1 MELAINQKICITVEE
16 AAMYSMIGENR
27 LRKTI
32 EEDKTID
39 WVLWVGNRA
48 RIKRVKFEKW
58 VSEQLYL

>member
-1 MELAINQKICITVEE
+1 
-16 AAMYSMIGENR
+16 MIGENR